1 MSLRGNSNLTTVTLS
16 DAKKLTAA
24 LPAVGN
30 VVTAANLEKGAVV
43 LTDMG
48 LKRLDNA
55 AYTALASTAK
65 VFIVQ
70 GKGVNQ
76 PLLKSPALTKG
87 SISIST
93 SKHKPAVQQI
103 TVIGYN
109 GTSGTLP
116 SANDTSYFVKI
127 RKNDNDAA
135 NRSQPMS
142 LFGQFKTDSTA
153 TVTEVAFGLAENI
166 VRNFKDEPA
175 NGYLSVEVLSD
186 GTAAVVGATTLAV
199 TTGSPVAT
207 YSAVHGLAVGDFV
220 FIKGA
225 TFKVKVVV
233 STTVVT
239 LSTPFVG
246 TSETALATS
255 AVYATGHGT
264 LTVIT
269 ATGLRL
275 SGVASDFDVNA
286 FRDYYANRF
295 TATFSDDSALVTPVQ
310 GARNGNGVWQQV
322 AMDEYMG
329 YGFEGQMEM
338 MAVPPKP
345 RDQEVK
351 IPGIGANLA
360 VDCKYSAIQLG
371 WTEDIRGL
379 VSTAGAEGSHLIYLN
394 LEDVSGSGE
403 LDNTANT
410 GSALAT
416 ALGLTPSNLN
426 E

>member
-16 DAKKLTAA
+16 DVKKSPAA
-24 LPAVGN
+24 LPAVGD

-48 LKRLDNA
+48 LQRLDNA

-70 GKGVNQ
+70 GKGANQ

-186 GTAAVVGATTLAV
+186 GTANTLAATLAV

-207 YSAVHGLAVGDFV
+207 YSAAHGLAVGDFV

-246 TSETALATS
+246 TSETALATGV
-255 AVYATGHGT
+255 VYATDHGT
-264 LTVIT
+264 LTSIA

-286 FRDYYANRF
+286 WRDYYANRF
-295 TATFSDDSALVTPVQ
+295 TATFSDDSALVTSVQ

-379 VSTAGAEGSHLIYLN
+379 VSMAGAEGSHLIYLN
-394 LEDVSGSGE
+394 LEDVSGLGK

-410 GSALAT
+410 GSELAT
-416 ALGLTPSNLN
+416 ALGLTPSDLN